1 MPIATANRVVKPTHL
16 KGYEDPAEFCKNLE
30 QFLRYVD
37 IYREQ
42 GGEFGDIKVMHLLDP
57 TIIHR
62 KVMKYTTMRYNPRGN
77 PMHLEDANN
86 ILVEGNRLLYQDGE
100 KRLLDLQR
108 TPAEV
113 HAYLVFFGTRKGQKD
128 RADRLL
134 KNHRDAHGPSFA
146 QITRR
151 DVRKILLKL
160 RSYAVYV
167 TGHQSNTLDNQC
179 GTTITDSSVSGASLP
194 LANVQRKVNN

>member
-1 MPIATANRVVKPTHL
+1 
-16 KGYEDPAEFCKNLE
+16 
-30 QFLRYVD
+30 
-37 IYREQ
+37 
-42 GGEFGDIKVMHLLDP
+42 
-57 TIIHR
+57 
-62 KVMKYTTMRYNPRGN
+62 
-77 PMHLEDANN
+77 MHLEDANN

-151 DVRKILLKL
+151 D
-160 RSYAVYV
+160 
-167 TGHQSNTLDNQC
+167 SNTLDNQC